1 MKHFV
6 YDKDRF
12 LNYHRQIEA
21 DDFTNSYFKRIF
33 NTLRDFYS
41 ENEIYTLSD
50 VIQYVDSDEMKE
62 AFIALDNFLLNDEP
76 YDHEL
81 DDYVAI
87 ILENRDDESKESLN
101 RRLNEALRLG
111 DVELQKYYLEKIV
124 NFNKNTKT

>member
-1 MKHFV
+1 M
-6 YDKDRF
+6 
-12 LNYHRQIEA
+12 
-21 DDFTNSYFKRIF
+21 
-33 NTLRDFYS
+33 
-41 ENEIYTLSD
+41 
-50 VIQYVDSDEMKE
+50 
-62 AFIALDNFLLNDEP
+62 NDEP

-87 ILENRDDESKESLN
+87 ILENRDEESKESLN